1 MSGKDNYR
9 SLEAADMSENSSL
22 DGSPKRYELFEILS
36 ARSNKQVYLLVDIV
50 FYEDFWVFWLS
61 FQPKAR
67 QSWCYLFQHSAYD
80 ELRSESPLL
89 VTIEE
94 GEAGE
99 SLYYWLL
106 EQPQL
111 FSKACILIES
121 QLSLHELLHFWQQRI
136 SAMYPNGECDLLA
149 CYSSPLL
156 ASFWPSLSPNEQ
168 ADFVGKDSKLYLP
181 TCLLL
186 SEAQRLDNSA
196 EIGACFSLL
205 TCQKVDGDGIAD
217 NIFSIDTPYRLSDS
231 QYELLTRSQRRHR
244 MVNDIFL
251 RLSQYFAFVL
261 NIDHLATL
269 FFSSIE
275 MAKEAYPDEAE
286 FSFETFAVYR
296 FVLDHD
302 YFECSDFKALSP
314 KYDLRTSIQ
323 MFSQLNPPIYDESF
337 QSKQALWITSAAQG
351 IDEI

>member
-1 MSGKDNYR
+1 
-9 SLEAADMSENSSL
+9 MSENSSL
-22 DGSPKRYELFEILS
+22 DGYPKRYDLFEILS
-36 ARSNKQVYLLVDIV
+36 TRSNKQVYLLVDAA
-50 FYEDFWVFWLS
+50 FYEDFWDFWSS

-67 QSWCYLFQHSAYD
+67 QSWCYLFQNSAYD

-89 VTIEE
+89 IIIEE

-99 SLYYWLL
+99 TLYYWLL

-111 FSKACILIES
+111 FSKACMLIES
-121 QLSLHELLHFWQQRI
+121 LLSLHQLLHFWHQRI
-136 SAMYPNGECDLLA
+136 SAMYPNGECDLLT

-156 ASFWPSLSPNEQ
+156 ALFWPSLSPKEQ
-168 ADFVGKDSKLYLP
+168 ADFVGIDNQIYLP

-186 SEAQRLDNSA
+186 NEAQRLDNSA
-196 EIGACFSLL
+196 EIETGFSLL
-205 TCQKVDGDGIAD
+205 TWAQIDEDGTAD
-217 NIFSIDTPYRLSDS
+217 NTFSIDSPYRLSDS

-261 NIDHLATL
+261 DINQLSAL

-275 MAKEAYPDEAE
+275 IAKEAYPDEAE

-296 FVLDHD
+296 FVLDND
-302 YFECSDFKALSP
+302 YFETSDFKALQP

-323 MFSQLNPPIYDESF
+323 MFSQLNPPIYDKPF
-337 QSKQALWITSAAQG
+337 QSKQALWITNVEQG
-351 IDEI
+351 SDEI